1 VFRPLSRRIR
11 ESGPVR
17 LVLDNRLVRHFAD
30 KPVTRPPTRRQTV
43 LIGLIPGSVC
53 AAIATG
59 WFLLAAY
66 ATGEFTYL
74 GWLTIAIL
82 LLGGLLIG
90 RRLRSV
96 ICTILATGLF
106 FVFVISG
113 AALVVSDYVLAG
125 RAEEVT
131 AVVGDIV
138 LDPTG
143 CAAVSAFHSRVSGR
157 SSARSVR
164 RPDGTPLPGAI
175 GMGDR
180 SFGSR
185 HTYRTGERVVVL
197 VDPKNAVCLRAKS
210 DVHTVVDTITTILA
224 AGCIAWVFVIAALDW
239 RIRRRA
245 KYEQW
250 RDQAA

>member
-1 VFRPLSRRIR
+1 VFRPLSQRIR
-11 ESGPVR
+11 ESGPIR
-17 LVLDNRLVRHFAD
+17 LLLDNRLVRHLAD
-30 KPVTRPPTRRQTV
+30 KPVTEPPTRRQAV
-43 LIGLIPGSVC
+43 LIGVVPGLAC
-53 AAIATG
+53 AIIATV
-59 WFLLAAY
+59 WFFLAAY

-74 GWLTIAIL
+74 GWITIVVL

-106 FVFVISG
+106 FVFIISG
-113 AALVVSDYVLAG
+113 AALVVSDYVLVSRG
-125 RAEEVT
+125 EEVP
-131 AVVGDIV
+131 AVVGDPV

-157 SSARSVR
+157 TSARLVH

-175 GMGDR
+175 GLGDR

-185 HTYRTGERVVVL
+185 HTYRKGEQVTVL
-197 VDPKNAVCLRAKS
+197 VDPQNAMCMRAKS
-210 DVHTVVDTITTILA
+210 DVHPVVDTVITILA
-224 AGCIAWVFVIAALDW
+224 AGCIAWVFVVAPLDW

-245 KYEQW
+245 KYETW
-250 RDQAA
+250 RDHAA